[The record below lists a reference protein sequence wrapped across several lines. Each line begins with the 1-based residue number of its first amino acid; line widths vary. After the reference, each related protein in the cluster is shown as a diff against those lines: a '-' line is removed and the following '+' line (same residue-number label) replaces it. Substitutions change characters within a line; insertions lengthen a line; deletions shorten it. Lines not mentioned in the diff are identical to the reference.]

1 MAATDSQ
8 SLLAAA
14 NCYQCFSS
22 NPYSQML
29 AKLALLK
36 QILLTLDPMADTS
49 PQALLS
55 QANCFTCYGNNP
67 YTLTLMELALLVNIL
82 NTGIGGGGGQ
92 LVIYTTTDPTTDGV
106 LPTDQT
112 QPALAYKQDGGG
124 PLFIW
129 RTDTHVWA

>member
-67 YTLTLMELALLVNIL
+67 YTLTLMELALLVNIA

-92 LVIYTTTDPTTDGV
+92 ILVYTTTDPTTDGV
-106 LPTDQT
+106 VPTDVT
-112 QPALAYKQDGGG
+112 QPAIAYKNDGSG
-124 PLFIW
+124 PTFQWQIATGTW
-129 RTDTHVWA
+129 V